1 MQVKYCE
8 DHHIY
13 NMVYIEPKFVSDT
26 LVKNKSIT
34 MEDYIVQ
41 LYWAWQ
47 KMEYIFLPYNFKYI
61 FNYTI
66 VLYYVSLSVFY
77 NLWLIDYNGICVG
90 FTGSFL
96 SLI

>member
-34 MEDYIVQ
+34 TEDYIVQ
-41 LYWAWQ
+41 LY
-47 KMEYIFLPYNFKYI
+47 
-61 FNYTI
+61 
-66 VLYYVSLSVFY
+66 
-77 NLWLIDYNGICVG
+77 
-90 FTGSFL
+90 
-96 SLI
+96 